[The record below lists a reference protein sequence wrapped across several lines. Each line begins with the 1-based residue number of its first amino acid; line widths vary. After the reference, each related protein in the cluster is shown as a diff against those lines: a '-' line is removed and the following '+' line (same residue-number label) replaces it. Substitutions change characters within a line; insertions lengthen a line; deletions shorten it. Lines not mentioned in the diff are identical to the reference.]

1 MDPQF
6 FDKYAPI
13 ILSLIGAILGIPTA
27 IMQLASAI
35 IGLRAILLT
44 INSTQKASTRHPR
57 TENTTQKLNSG
68 TINGNGNRALNTH
81 QQVGNGSTA
90 INGDGNRTTVNN
102 SKHTHSYIH
111 TKDAQVSDKDTFS
124 SIAVATFICF
134 LVATAFL
141 MTWPTISWILA
152 ACWILCIALLGWQI
166 KLLSSKSINSPEHA
180 ILNVLYPAS
189 LLAIIGGTW
198 FTLRGAGQYNMA
210 TIYTT
215 ISGHYESHPQGGMVA
230 RFIEAVTA
238 SYGTAGFTLFI
249 LNFLAVLFM
258 MGTLIQCFKYSI
270 NAVIATRRG
279 NVTSLS
285 IQEASMSFFLAI
297 VSLVVCQPALAELIV
312 SQFNK

>member
-35 IGLRAILLT
+35 IGLRAIRLT
-44 INSTQKASTRHPR
+44 INSTKKASTRHPR

-102 SKHTHSYIH
+102 SKHTHSYIPI
-111 TKDAQVSDKDTFS
+111 KDAQVSDKDTFS
-124 SIAVATFICF
+124 GIAAATFVSI
-134 LVATAFL
+134 LIVAAFL
-141 MTWPTISWILA
+141 ISWPTISWILA
-152 ACWILCIALLGWQI
+152 ACWILYIAFLGWQI

-238 SYGTAGFTLFI
+238 SYGTAGFTLLTF
-249 LNFLAVLFM
+249 NFLAILFM
-258 MGTLIQCFKYSI
+258 LGTLVQCFKYSI
-270 NAVIATRRG
+270 NTVIAFHRDTT
-279 NVTSLS
+279 TSLS
-285 IQEASMSFFLAI
+285 IQEASMSFFLAV

>member
-6 FDKYAPI
+6 IDKYAPI
-13 ILSLIGAILGIPTA
+13 ILSLIIAILGLPTA

-35 IGLRAILLT
+35 INIRVARLT
-44 INSTQKASTRHPR
+44 FNSAKKASTHPR
-57 TENTTQKLNSG
+57 TENTTQKLNSD
-68 TINGNGNRALNTH
+68 TINGNGNRVHNTH
-81 QQVGNGSTA
+81 QQVDNGSAA
-90 INGDGNRTTVNN
+90 ISGDGNRTAINS
-102 SKHTHSYIH
+102 SKHTHSYIL
-111 TKDAQVSDKDTFS
+111 TKGTQVSDEDTFS
-124 SIAVATFICF
+124 SIMAATALSILVVATFLIS
-134 LVATAFL
+134 
-141 MTWPTISWILA
+141 WPTISWILA
-152 ACWILCIALLGWQI
+152 ACWILYIAFLGWQI

-215 ISGHYESHPQGGMVA
+215 ISGHYESHPQGGMLA

-238 SYGTAGFTLFI
+238 SYGTAGFTLI
-249 LNFLAVLFM
+249 MLNLLATLFM
-258 MGTLIQCFKYSI
+258 LGTLVQCFKYSF
-270 NAVIATRRG
+270 NTVIAFHRDT
-279 NVTSLS
+279 TTTLS
-285 IQEASMSFFLAI
+285 IQEASMSFFLAV